1 MFTDVYSCHVS
12 QVNEKLASKL
22 HGYKEAVTGRNMVDR
37 VVYLEMEL
45 SEALDANDMYKLQL
59 RRYSE
64 PLFEP
69 TPLLAVVLVEVCTVV
84 SIKSRKSAIGMERRL
99 RAKQAAHLCLCVVGF
114 GRTNGL
120 MTDYLVSL
128 YTLVKCHGLETHPKA
143 VAWKLK
149 LTFVTSLSTQVVFHY
164 RPVCGGPSTQ

>member
-1 MFTDVYSCHVS
+1 MF

-64 PLFEP
+64 PLFKP
-69 TPLLAVVLVEVCTVV
+69 IPMLAVVLVKVCRVF

-99 RAKQAAHLCLCVVGF
+99 RGKQAAHMCLCAVGF
-114 GRTNGL
+114 RRTNGL
-120 MTDYLVSL
+120 MTD
-128 YTLVKCHGLETHPKA
+128 
-143 VAWKLK
+143 
-149 LTFVTSLSTQVVFHY
+149 
-164 RPVCGGPSTQ
+164 

>member
-1 MFTDVYSCHVS
+1 MNTLEFTRTGGTPKNEGLIISLYMFTDVHLCHVF

-64 PLFEP
+64 PLFKP
-69 TPLLAVVLVEVCTVV
+69 IPMLAVVLVKVYTVV
-84 SIKSRKSAIGMERRL
+84 SIKSRKSAIV
-99 RAKQAAHLCLCVVGF
+99 C
-114 GRTNGL
+114 TI
-120 MTDYLVSL
+120 SL
-128 YTLVKCHGLETHPKA
+128 KK
-143 VAWKLK
+143 
-149 LTFVTSLSTQVVFHY
+149 
-164 RPVCGGPSTQ
+164 